1 MLALFHYKK
10 CCNLINLFTYILCDL
25 IVMSL
30 VISGKKVDQD
40 SWSSYKEHML
50 EVEESVYLASN
61 VATWP
66 TCKMTH
72 KMHR

>member
-10 CCNLINLFTYILCDL
+10 CCNLINLFTYILWDL

-40 SWSSYKEHML
+40 S
-50 EVEESVYLASN
+50 
-61 VATWP
+61 
-66 TCKMTH
+66 
-72 KMHR
+72 